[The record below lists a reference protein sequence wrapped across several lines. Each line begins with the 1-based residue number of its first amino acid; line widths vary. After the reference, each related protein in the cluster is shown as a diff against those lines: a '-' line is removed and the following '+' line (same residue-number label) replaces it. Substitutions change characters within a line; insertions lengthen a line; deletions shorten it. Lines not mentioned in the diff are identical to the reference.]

1 MQEQRSGVPR
11 RIFLRR
17 NSTDAA
23 MVYRVTYA
31 TLTRPTR
38 YQSFFN
44 WIKRHPAIK
53 LLFATGPSI
62 NTRLLVAIIASVAL
76 LITEHRSHRLD
87 ALRATLSVVVDP
99 LKYLVDLP
107 TVLIE
112 QTADSVSSYST
123 LKKENT
129 RLREEQFIDKT
140 RLLKFD
146 SLEKENIRLRAL
158 LENSFKLGEQLLIAE
173 LLSINTAPYEN
184 IVVVNKGTRFGVHP
198 QQPVLDANGVVGQV
212 FRALPFSSEIMLI
225 TDPNHAIPV
234 QVNRNGLLTIAVG
247 SGQLNRLNL
256 PFLPNNADIRPGDL
270 LITSGLGGTFPS
282 GYPVA
287 VVDDFTPITNKPFV
301 NITATPKAMLD
312 RNRELLIVWSDSS
325 PVSLSQPT
333 SPKNTRRPPKL
344 HRTDQYAKHPK
355 GTGRTAV
362 MTNPQEHRRTG
373 RNDQSAG
380 AD

>member
-1 MQEQRSGVPR
+1 M
-11 RIFLRR
+11 
-17 NSTDAA
+17 
-23 MVYRVTYA
+23 
-31 TLTRPTR
+31 
-38 YQSFFN
+38 
-44 WIKRHPAIK
+44 K

-99 LKYLVDLP
+99 IKYLVDLP
-107 TVLIE
+107 TVAFE
-112 QTADSVSSYST
+112 RAADSVSTYSA

-287 VVDDFTPITNKPFV
+287 VVDDFTPMSNKPFV

-325 PVSLSQPT
+325 PVSLSAPHEKASEPQP
-333 SPKNTRRPPKL
+333 K
-344 HRTDQYAKHPK
+344 
-355 GTGRTAV
+355 
-362 MTNPQEHRRTG
+362 
-373 RNDQSAG
+373 DQSTGSG
-380 AD
+380 APEAASKGKP